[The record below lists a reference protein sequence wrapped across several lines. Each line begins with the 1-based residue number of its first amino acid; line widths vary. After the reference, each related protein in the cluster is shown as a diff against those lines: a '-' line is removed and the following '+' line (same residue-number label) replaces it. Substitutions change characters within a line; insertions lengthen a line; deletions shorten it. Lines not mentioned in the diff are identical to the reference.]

1 MANKGI
7 HVANLCYNKLMIK
20 KNAGGVL
27 LATLLLSLAVFSF
40 SAFAAEDR
48 LVGGEVNVVAGVEP
62 VLRINLPKDITIRI
76 EPGNRDA
83 YTVPVSLNI
92 YSNNPGGYFSF
103 ISTNKNRVDAGD
115 TDANALHHK
124 EDNRWKIDALTN
136 NTTVEEFPFGHWGY
150 SIDGGKTF
158 DAVPAASDTPA
169 SANTDAGLYFGVK
182 VPEDQA
188 SGMYSA
194 TIIATA
200 VTRHVLTQDELF
212 DGIEYMQDMTQGICE
227 TENAGMSKQLID
239 RRDGKTYW
247 VTKMRDNNCW
257 MTQNLD
263 FEIASSGTTLTP
275 SDSNVFATRTISK
288 EATGESNNIF
298 YIDAGDYYIP
308 NGDGYDENDN
318 PASTNDL
325 DPDSTDWHYHVG
337 SIYSWAAA
345 TAGSGTEN
353 TRIGEAD
360 ESICPAGWRLPI
372 SEGAIVQNRNYSF
385 YKLFT
390 DQPETTLI
398 RDYDGAFSI
407 TSIGMTPFYFIDAR
421 KLQIPD
427 DYEITVMPFLARQT
441 TVNNLTYLERDKT
454 YIFAYWTSTAFPAL
468 NPNSSGYMWGWDNND
483 AKNLAMI
490 YQSYQNTW
498 DSILGNRYHTSD
510 LYNFNRNNGAF
521 VRCVAAKND
530 LYSISTMQEIT
541 GDIIKN
547 TDIEATKRLV
557 DTRDG
562 KKYWVTKEY
571 DGNIWMTENLDF
583 DISTSG
589 TQLSPATS
597 DVLAAKTLTADASY
611 GSSDNGIYVYDFGD
625 YYYSD
630 VYGTTS
636 SSKAEFNNK
645 QDTES
650 HFRVGNYYSWNA
662 ATAGSGASVEEGG
675 EAAESICPKGWSL
688 PASGTSAYEND
699 GSFETM
705 FIRLLEKSNVTNFD
719 NYRFEAPYYSLYNY
733 ISYSP
738 LYLHVN
744 GYISYSG
751 SNVFDGTTYYWTS
764 RFASKSI
771 DYAAHANVFKL
782 TDSVKQNTNPLPAG
796 NDTQATRYGINVR
809 CVAKNINQYALVY
822 DANGGYGAPYEQTGA
837 EHSRDHTV
845 TISSEVPHRNGF
857 TFIGWATS
865 PSKTD
870 AEYQPGDTIT
880 FSQGIMTLYAMWTS
894 TLQRFHC
901 SDLSRIGDAVKL
913 TDERDNQPYVVKK
926 LADGKCWMIDNLRL
940 DFSNLIEDLSP
951 ENTNHPTEE
960 FMNAVN
966 ASPRPSSS
974 SDWCTTYGSADCYN
988 QVLYNTYNN
997 GDTTLDSYG
1006 YFTHNSYGTY
1016 YNWYTTSAGNDPYG
1030 PAIASKPYKGKKLAG
1045 DICPSGWHLPSGG
1058 SDGEFV
1064 TMSNLYPW
1072 PDRPSTIITNT
1083 GYYYGTTASSGG
1095 MFYWVAD
1102 DTSNMDM
1109 ASWNS
1114 GGTGTNTWPRYE
1126 GAVIKCV
1133 ADSKDQFHIIY
1144 DFNGGTNGP
1153 TAQAQATSNGKAT
1166 FMVSYKVPTRT
1177 NFTFEGWATTP
1188 NAAAATYQPGQE
1200 ITVVTTITRLYAVWS
1215 APFQNFNCGLLPN
1228 IGDTAVVRD
1237 SRDGKNY
1244 TVAKLAD
1251 GHCWMTQNLQLEFSN
1266 LEEDITTENTN
1277 NPTAAFMTTVNAHPS
1292 YTSNWCLETSAECI
1306 DQVLY
1311 YYPYSIWDSTTQTY
1325 NYSSYYNWYTA
1336 TAGNGNY
1343 SNTDET
1349 VDGDICPAGWH
1360 LPVGGGFGEFGGLT
1374 IALGG
1379 RHGDDGQA
1387 WDMWDSTTPTG
1398 AELSEILRGSPNN
1411 FIYSGDKWG
1420 QYVYNTGSR
1429 GWYWSATSSSNGYA
1443 RDLFINDTSTYP
1455 LNTNEK
1461 YMGAAI
1467 RCVAD
1472 YQQEYAVYYNANGGT
1487 NAPAAQVVTSGKGR
1501 AKIQLSGDYPT
1512 RDGYEFVG
1520 WTSKP
1525 GTRDVTN
1532 YAYQQVTLEST
1543 RPTLAL
1549 YAIWR
1554 SSSTLQNFDCSTLVG
1569 VGSNAVVKDTR
1580 DNQEY
1585 TVAKLA
1591 DGKCWLTENLRLN
1604 FANLQEDISAENT
1617 NNPTSGFMT
1626 TVNAYP
1632 QPTQSWCTEQN
1643 SACYNQVL
1651 FYNSSAGGSHGFH
1664 YNWYTATAGR
1674 GTYSTTSNATGDIC
1688 PYGWHLPTGGDYGD
1702 FAALSNALGG
1712 YQINDVAQFMNA
1724 YTSPNGATMGN
1735 IFNSFPNNFMNA
1747 GRHYSSNTYIN
1758 VGRYWTS
1765 TAINRNSVRGLY
1777 INSDYVDPGVNYA
1790 DYKYNGYSVRC
1801 LKN

>member
-124 EDNRWKIDALTN
+124 EDNRWKIDALTS

-212 DGIEYMQDMTQGICE
+212 DGIEYMQDMTQEICE

-325 DPDSTDWHYHVG
+325 DPDSTEWHYHVG

-372 SEGAIVQNRNYSF
+372 SEGIIVQNRNYSF
-385 YKLFT
+385 YKLFMA
-390 DQPETTLI
+390 QPETTLDM
-398 RDYDGAFSI
+398 DYNGSFRI
-407 TSIGMTPFYFIDAR
+407 TTSIGASPFYFIDAR
-421 KLQIPD
+421 KIQVPE
-427 DYEITVMPFLARQT
+427 DYEFTTMPFFPIET
-441 TVNNLTYLERDKT
+441 TQNGLTRLERDAKQL
-454 YIFAYWTSTAFPAL
+454 FAFWTSTAYPAL
-468 NPNSSGYMWGWDNND
+468 NPAANSNSYTWSWDYSN
-483 AKNLAMI
+483 AQNLAMI
-490 YQSYQNTW
+490 YFGYSNYN
-498 DSILGNRYHTSD
+498 SNNILGNGYHNSSDYRYK
-510 LYNFNRNNGAF
+510 RNNGAF
-521 VRCVAAKND
+521 VRCVASKND

-541 GDIIKN
+541 SEIIKN
-547 TDIEATKRLV
+547 TDVEATKRLV

-583 DISTSG
+583 EISTSG
-589 TQLSPATS
+589 TTLNPTTS
-597 DVLAAKTLTADASY
+597 DVLGTKTLTADGAY
-611 GSSDNGIYVYDFGD
+611 GTNRNGVYHYDEGN

-630 VYGTTS
+630 VYGTTGS
-636 SSKAEFNNK
+636 SLSSFDNEQN
-645 QDTES
+645 TET
-650 HFRVGNYYSWNA
+650 HFRVGDYYSWNA
-662 ATAGSGASVEEGG
+662 ATAGSGATTENGG
-675 EAAESICPKGWSL
+675 DATESICPKGWRL
-688 PASGTSAYEND
+688 PTSGESERDDVSYER
-699 GSFETM
+699 M
-705 FIRLLEKSNVTNFD
+705 FTKLLEKSNADNFE
-719 NYRFEAPYYSLYNY
+719 NYRFEAYYYQTTLP
-733 ISYSP
+733 ISFSP
-738 LYLHVN
+738 LFFHSN
-744 GYISYSG
+744 GYINDEG
-751 SNVFDGTTYYWTS
+751 SKNNDGSATYWTS
-764 RFASKSI
+764 KLVTKNQDAKQFTLKSTSKIDNYPFTSDDTRASNIGLK
-771 DYAAHANVFKL
+771 
-782 TDSVKQNTNPLPAG
+782 
-796 NDTQATRYGINVR
+796 VR
-809 CVAKNINQYALVY
+809 CVARNIEFSSLSY
-822 DANGGYGAPYEQTGA
+822 DANGGYGAPSEQTSAGYSR
-837 EHSRDHTV
+837 EHSF
-845 TISSEVPHRNGF
+845 TISSETPHRNGF

-880 FSQGIMTLYAMWTS
+880 FSQNNMTLYAVWT
-894 TLQRFHC
+894 TTFQKFQC
-901 SDLSRIGDAVKL
+901 SNLSRIGDAIKL
-913 TDERDNQPYVVKK
+913 TDERDNQSYVVKK

-940 DFSNLIEDLSP
+940 DFSILIEDLSP

-997 GDTTLDSYG
+997 GDTTPDSYG

-1016 YNWYTTSAGNDPYG
+1016 YNWYTASAGNDPYD
-1030 PAIASKPYKGKKLAG
+1030 PAIASNPYKGKKLAG
-1045 DICPSGWHLPSGG
+1045 DICPSGWHLPTGG

-1064 TMSNLYPW
+1064 IMNNLYPW
-1072 PDRPSTIITNT
+1072 PDKPNTVITNT

-1114 GGTGTNTWPRYE
+1114 GGTSTNTWPRYE

-1133 ADSKDQFHIIY
+1133 ADSKEQFHIVY
-1144 DFNGGTNGP
+1144 DDNGGTNGP
-1153 TAQAQATSNGKAT
+1153 AAQVQATTNNKAT
-1166 FMVSYKVPTRT
+1166 FMIPYKTPTRT

-1188 NAAAATYQPGQE
+1188 NAATATYQPGQE
-1200 ITVVTTITRLYAVWS
+1200 ITVGTTITRLYAVWS

-1228 IGDTAVVRD
+1228 IGDTAVVKD

-1266 LEEDITTENTN
+1266 LKEDITTENTN
-1277 NPTAAFMTTVNAHPS
+1277 NPTATFMTTVNAHPS
-1292 YTSNWCLETSAECI
+1292 YTYDWCLETSAECI

-1311 YYPYSIWDSTTQTY
+1311 YYPYSVWDSTTQTY

-1336 TAGNGNY
+1336 TAGNGTYN
-1343 SNTDET
+1343 NTDET

-1374 IALGG
+1374 NALGG

-1387 WDMWDSTTPTG
+1387 YDMWDSTTPTG
-1398 AELSEILRGSPNN
+1398 AELSQILRGSPNN
-1411 FIYSGDKWG
+1411 FIFSGDKWG
-1420 QYVYNTGSR
+1420 QYVYNTGSK
-1429 GWYWSATSSSNGYA
+1429 GWYWSATSSNNGYA
-1443 RDLFINDTSTYP
+1443 RDLFINDSSTYP

-1487 NAPAAQVVTSGKGR
+1487 NAPAAQVITSGKGR
-1501 AKIQLSGDYPT
+1501 ATFYLSGNYPT
-1512 RDGYEFVG
+1512 RDGFDFVG
-1520 WTSKP
+1520 WTSNP
-1525 GTRDVTN
+1525 GSREVTN
-1532 YAYQQVTLEST
+1532 YAYQPVTLEAN
-1543 RPTLAL
+1543 RPTLVL
-1549 YAIWR
+1549 YAIWEAT
-1554 SSSTLQNFDCSTLVG
+1554 SITLQTFDCSTLSSI
-1569 VGSNAVVKDTR
+1569 GSFVVVRDSR
-1580 DNQEY
+1580 DNQPY

-1591 DGKCWLTENLRLN
+1591 DGKCWLAENLRLN
-1604 FANLQEDISAENT
+1604 FANLQEDISASNT
-1617 NNPTSGFMT
+1617 NNPSSTFMT
-1626 TVNAYP
+1626 TVNARP
-1632 QPTQSWCTEQN
+1632 QPIQSWCSDQ
-1643 SACYNQVL
+1643 SQSCYNQVL
-1651 FYNSSAGGSHGFH
+1651 FYNSGNGGSYGFH

-1674 GTYSTTSNATGDIC
+1674 GTYSTTGTATGDIC
-1688 PYGWHLPTGGDYGD
+1688 PYGWHLPTGGNYGD
-1702 FAALSNALGG
+1702 VSVLSNALGG
-1712 YQINDVAQFMNA
+1712 YQIDGAAQYMSD
-1724 YTSPNGATMGN
+1724 YTNPSGTRMVKV
-1735 IFNSFPNNFMNA
+1735 FRSYPNNFMDA
-1747 GRHYSSNTYIN
+1747 GYHYQSSQYYG
-1758 VGRYWTS
+1758 VSRYWTS
-1765 TAINRNSVRGLY
+1765 TAQNNNVVRGLY
-1777 INSDYVDPGVNYA
+1777 MNSDYVDPGVYYT
-1790 DYKYNGYSVRC
+1790 DYKYWGYSVRC